1 LSFNLKKILL
11 IFYLDT
17 VFKKSDDLV
26 SVDKATEQPNH
37 NVSIIPATNATVIT
51 TTTVTVINDSLT
63 EPELLND
70 LESVEKPYT
79 ETKISLVVPHN
90 EISKPKPV
98 NISKDNFNDLLNCT
112 TSKSNKKSLTKK
124 IPTLEFLDPKSV
136 ASYPE
141 VETNK
146 KPETKPS
153 DTAQVTII
161 PDTLHTPIMDLDENS
176 ESMIVSDTPIK
187 NEFNFERDL
196 ENIIIKSASRM
207 EVVNTKALFENSI
220 IKFDVSL
227 DASALNKT
235 HDHTLPQS
243 KANNETTI
251 LYENS
256 EKSVHEKSTTS
267 NETVNSENKSKSS
280 IIFPS
285 TINDID
291 ESMSKDTS
299 ENKSNI
305 SNKETFE
312 TTIAIENTMPAK
324 TSPEKFTKPNKPPLK
339 KPHFDNQSFM
349 QSNNVMDSLPSNGVL
364 YESYSNELDQTS
376 AAGFNVPPK
385 AQNIL
390 GFSLAGDPSLTNI
403 SVSEANKTNVSFSSS
418 SKSNKANVSKSPES
432 EPSKSENSIKLTDSE
447 LNKIDHLC
455 EDLYTTYNKTVLD
468 DSTSEFVKAKLPQ
481 GSLSLANRQKET
493 KGPKLEFV
501 GSLLKPDIKE
511 VIKKFAKLTNSNLAE
526 DITDNTTHL
535 IVDSGILYYI
545 EN

>member
-1 LSFNLKKILL
+1 
-11 IFYLDT
+11 
-17 VFKKSDDLV
+17 
-26 SVDKATEQPNH
+26 
-37 NVSIIPATNATVIT
+37 
-51 TTTVTVINDSLT
+51 
-63 EPELLND
+63 
-70 LESVEKPYT
+70 
-79 ETKISLVVPHN
+79 
-90 EISKPKPV
+90 
-98 NISKDNFNDLLNCT
+98 
-112 TSKSNKKSLTKK
+112 
-124 IPTLEFLDPKSV
+124 
-136 ASYPE
+136 
-141 VETNK
+141 
-146 KPETKPS
+146 
-153 DTAQVTII
+153 
-161 PDTLHTPIMDLDENS
+161 MDLDENS

-227 DASALNKT
+227 DASTLNKT
-235 HDHTLPQS
+235 HDNTLPQS

-251 LYENS
+251 LYENN

-312 TTIAIENTMPAK
+312 TTLAIENTMPAK
-324 TSPEKFTKPNKPPLK
+324 ISPEKFTKPNKPPLK
-339 KPHFDNQSFM
+339 KPQFDNQSFM

-376 AAGFNVPPK
+376 AAAGFNVPPK

-418 SKSNKANVSKSPES
+418 SKSDKPNVSKSPEL
-432 EPSKSENSIKLTDSE
+432 EPSKNENSITDSE
-447 LNKIDHLC
+447 LNKIDNLC

-468 DSTSEFVKAKLPQ
+468 DSTSEFVKAKLPPR
-481 GSLSLANRQKET
+481 SLSLANRDKET

-511 VIKKFAKLTNSNLAE
+511 VMKKFAKLTNSNLA
-526 DITDNTTHL
+526 DDVTDNTTHL
-535 IVDSGILYYI
+535 IVDSGILLKI
-545 EN
+545 K